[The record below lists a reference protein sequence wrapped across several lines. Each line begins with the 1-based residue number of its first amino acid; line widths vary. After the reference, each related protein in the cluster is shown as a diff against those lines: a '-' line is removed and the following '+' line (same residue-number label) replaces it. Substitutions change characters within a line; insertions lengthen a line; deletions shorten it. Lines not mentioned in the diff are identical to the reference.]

1 MEAAD
6 VVTRAERRLRLVA
19 QGVPDGVADCI
30 GAGLARPDA
39 IALHLAGGETLRVP
53 FGVNEGVPVW
63 LDESLKRFE
72 TVYPAAGNAASAVEL
87 TLPELEEAGGA
98 LGWVDISKI
107 PQE

>member
-1 MEAAD
+1 MLIVVAGDGRIDNKKFKAQFHTKAKMIPAD
-6 VVTRAERRLRLVA
+6 QVLDLVGYDVG
-19 QGVPDGVADCI
+19 GVC
-30 GAGLARPDA
+30 
-39 IALHLAGGETLRVP
+39 P